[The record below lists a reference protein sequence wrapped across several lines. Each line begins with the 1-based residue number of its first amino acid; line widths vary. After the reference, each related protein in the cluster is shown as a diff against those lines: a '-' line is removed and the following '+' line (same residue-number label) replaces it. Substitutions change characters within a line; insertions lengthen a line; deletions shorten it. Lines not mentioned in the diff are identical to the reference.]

1 MKFGSKLESFLIK
14 QWADKYIRYKH
25 LNRLL
30 KGAYNFKH
38 LTNADANDEGLK
50 LQAELFSLDQ
60 YTQNETESD
69 LSLQQGDYESLAE
82 EALSETKISDSSLV
96 PGLVSITI
104 PEENEIEFE
113 SSSEVL
119 RLNREDTFKSQIQS
133 IDSED
138 ASDVIKLVVD
148 VYEEKGHLDFEE
160 IPQLKKSPTSLS
172 KSHSNLD
179 LKMRESLRKLEKFVE
194 DSEYSFEDQRES
206 VNEDVS
212 DMGEILRDSE
222 HSLMALDSIE
232 KTNTNTSLFQL
243 ANLRGKKKKKK
254 EVAKKPF
261 FKNLWIFKDI
271 TPLKSE
277 LEVSTTVKKPFR
289 VKSEVTADSLAL
301 FDMALREDIRT
312 VVLHYSSEMEYIV
325 VLINFLRKDIVNRG
339 GYLDEPYKRLAQK
352 AITALWDSCD
362 KLKTYLNTNIL
373 AVYKLLKKK
382 DKLLETRD
390 LELLYPRYKEIFL
403 SVDTFKETN
412 ASILSLYTLVSEP
425 KKVDF
430 DKIKKDVESSLDSKF
445 IPAYYLSYIMGLC
458 TVLFLVNLLLCVA
471 HFRANFEYSTVL
483 SQLPIF
489 RVFFVFAIIWYGIG
503 WCQGYLEQHG
513 VNYQFL
519 FKLSN
524 NYNVSSRD
532 FYFFGAL
539 QTFICLFIF
548 FLFLLDCKIGLFGSH
563 NLHIIYPIVLI
574 VLSIGVVLLP
584 KKNFKLKLRR
594 KMVYAIFRSIVSPIC
609 IGPPVS
615 LEDSILGDVYTSLT
629 KPFVDL
635 LYVASYLTYGAWKM
649 SSHMHP
655 ALKTWAVPVVLILPF
670 FLRFSQ
676 CLRRYIKEHLWLHMG
691 NMIKYI
697 SAMICVIISSIKW
710 SSLTQVQSSALIVT
724 CYLVATVYNFLWD
737 YFIDWGL
744 TLPPNIFKRRN
755 NRKMYGKNSYYL
767 ACVVNLVCRFTWAL
781 TVTPFTMMED
791 REISLN
797 ILILIISIVEIF
809 RRIVWVTFRM
819 ETEHLLNSYKYR
831 TALWVPKLYKCKS
844 VIVKELSILNK
855 RSLNGNL

>member
-14 QWADKYIRYKH
+14 QWADKYIRYKY

-30 KGAYNFKH
+30 KGAYHFKH
-38 LTNADANDEGLK
+38 LANADVNDEDLK

-60 YTQNETESD
+60 DTQNETESE
-69 LSLQQGDYESLAE
+69 LSLQQRDEGTFPE
-82 EALSETKISDSSLV
+82 EAPSEAKISEASLV
-96 PGLVSITI
+96 PGLVSIPI
-104 PEENEIEFE
+104 PEEKEMEFE
-113 SSSEVL
+113 SPSEAL
-119 RLNREDTFKSQIQS
+119 RPNREESFKSQIPS
-133 IDSED
+133 IDTDD
-138 ASDVIKLVVD
+138 APDVIKLVVD

-160 IPQLKKSPTSLS
+160 IPQLKKSPTALS
-172 KSHSNLD
+172 KSNSSLD
-179 LKMRESLRKLEKFVE
+179 MKMRESLRKLESFVE
-194 DSEYSFEDQRES
+194 DSEYSYEEQRES
-206 VNEDVS
+206 INGEVS
-212 DMGEILRDSE
+212 DAGDPRDSE
-222 HSLMALDSIE
+222 QSLVPLESIE
-232 KTNTNTSLFQL
+232 KTNTSVSLFQL
-243 ANLRGKKKKKK
+243 ANVRARKKKDAARK
-254 EVAKKPF
+254 AF
-261 FKNLWIFKDI
+261 FKNMSIFKDF

-277 LEVSTTVKKPFR
+277 LEVSTSAKRPFKT
-289 VKSEVTADSLAL
+289 KSEVTADSLAL

-312 VVLHYSSEMEYIV
+312 VVLHYASEMEYIS

-339 GYLDEPYKRLAQK
+339 GHLEEPYKRLAQK

-362 KLKTYLNTNIL
+362 KLKSYLNTNIL

-390 LELLYPRYKEIFL
+390 LEDLYPKYKEIFL

-412 ASILSLYTLVSEP
+412 ASILSLYNLVSEP
-425 KKVDF
+425 KQVDF

-458 TVLFLVNLLLCVA
+458 TVLFVVDLLLCWA
-471 HFRANFEYSTVL
+471 HFRANSKYPTVL

-489 RVFFVFAIIWYGIG
+489 RVFFVFGIIWYGIG

-539 QTFICLFIF
+539 QTFICLFMF
-548 FLFLLDCKIGLFGSH
+548 FLFLLDCKIGLFGTH
-563 NLHIIYPIVLI
+563 NLYFIYPIVLI
-574 VLSIGVVLLP
+574 VLSFGVVLLP

-594 KMVYAIFRSIVSPIC
+594 KMVYAIFRSLMSPIC

-635 LYVASYLTYGAWKM
+635 LYVVSYLTYGAWKKCT
-649 SSHMHP
+649 HMHP

-691 NMIKYI
+691 NMIKYV

-724 CYLVATVYNFLWD
+724 CYLVATLYNFLWD

-744 TLPPNIFKRRN
+744 SLPPNIFKRRN
-755 NRKMYGKNSYYL
+755 NRKMYGKKSYYL
-767 ACVVNLVCRFTWAL
+767 ACLVNLLCRFTWAL
-781 TVTPFTMMED
+781 TVTPFTLMED
-791 REISLN
+791 RDISVN
-797 ILILIISIVEIF
+797 ILILIISIIEIF

-844 VIVKELSILNK
+844 VIVNELSILNK
-855 RSLNGNL
+855 RSLNGNM

>member
-14 QWADKYIRYKH
+14 QWADKYIRYKY

-38 LTNADANDEGLK
+38 LANLNLNDEGLK
-50 LQAELFSLDQ
+50 LQSELFSLDQ
-60 YTQNETESD
+60 YTHNETESD
-69 LSLQQGDYESLAE
+69 LSLQQRDDDTLTE
-82 EALSETKISDSSLV
+82 EALSETIISESSLV
-96 PGLVSITI
+96 PGLVSIPI
-104 PEENEIEFE
+104 PEEREFDLESTSEIL
-113 SSSEVL
+113 SLNKEVSF
-119 RLNREDTFKSQIQS
+119 RSHMPS

-172 KSHSNLD
+172 KSNINLD
-179 LKMRESLRKLEKFVE
+179 SKMRESLRKLEKFVE
-194 DSEYSFEDQRES
+194 DSEYSFDDQRES
-206 VNEDVS
+206 MNEDVS
-212 DMGEILRDSE
+212 DMGEILRDSDHNLVAQE
-222 HSLMALDSIE
+222 SID
-232 KTNTNTSLFQL
+232 KINKSMSLFQL
-243 ANLRGKKKKKK
+243 GSLRAKKRRDT
-254 EVAKKPF
+254 AKKPF
-261 FKNLWIFKDI
+261 FNKLSIFRDI

-277 LEVSTTVKKPFR
+277 LGLSTTVKKPFKA
-289 VKSEVTADSLAL
+289 KSEVTPDSLAL

-312 VVLHYSSEMEYIV
+312 VILHYSSEMEYIA

-362 KLKTYLNTNIL
+362 KLKSYLNTNIL

-390 LELLYPRYKEIFL
+390 LEILYPKYKEIFL
-403 SVDTFKETN
+403 SVDMFNETN
-412 ASILSLYTLVSEP
+412 ASILSLYNLVSEP
-425 KKVDF
+425 KQVDF
-430 DKIKKDVESSLDSKF
+430 DKIKRDVESSLDSKF

-458 TVLFLVNLLLCVA
+458 TVLFLVNLLLCAV
-471 HFRANFEYSTVL
+471 HFGADFKYPTVL

-489 RVFFVFAIIWYGIG
+489 RVFFVFGIIWYGIG

-548 FLFLLDCKIGLFGSH
+548 FLFLLDCKIGLFGTH
-563 NLHIIYPIVLI
+563 NLHFIYPIVLI
-574 VLSIGVVLLP
+574 VLSVGVVLLP

-649 SSHMHP
+649 CAHMHP
-655 ALKTWAVPVVLILPF
+655 EMKTWAVPVVLILPF

-691 NMIKYI
+691 NMIKYV

-724 CYLVATVYNFLWD
+724 CYLLATLYNFLWD

-744 TLPPNIFKRRN
+744 SLPPNIFKRRN

-767 ACVVNLVCRFTWAL
+767 ACLVNLVCRFTWAL

-855 RSLNGNL
+855 RSINGNL